1 VGLVSEELMLRSDA
15 LTADEVEKV
24 TFKVTRFKQGYDP
37 KEVDDF
43 LDRVQ
48 SEVALLTQENAELRA
63 ALKVVAKTQESSE
76 GSSNLA
82 AAGGSADLLARRADL
97 ERDVNALEAFERE
110 YRTRLKAWI
119 GGMLDEL
126 DHPDD
131 VPMPA
136 PSAAPPMSAPAVASA
151 MPAPSAPPAM
161 PAPSAPRA
169 FSPQVDIEDTSEIPV
184 IRAAEFQVEYSG
196 WTKKRKKKEKKK
208 KAKAEARAREQ
219 ARRDF
224 TLPPDDPHGPD
235 RVTQNA

>member
-1 VGLVSEELMLRSDA
+1 MGKELMLRSDV

-24 TFKVTRFKQGYDP
+24 TFGVTRFKQGYDP

-63 ALKVVAKTQESSE
+63 ALKAAAKVQESD
-76 GSSNLA
+76 GVSSTLA
-82 AAGGSADLLARRADL
+82 NPGGSADLLARRADL

-119 GGMLDEL
+119 GSMLDEL

-136 PSAAPPMSAPAVASA
+136 PSTPPVIPPLFAP
-151 MPAPSAPPAM
+151 
-161 PAPSAPRA
+161 
-169 FSPQVDIEDTSEIPV
+169 QTELDDTSEIPV
-184 IRAAEFQVEYSG
+184 IRETELEVEYTGFRQDG
-196 WTKKRKKKEKKK
+196 WKKK
-208 KAKAEARAREQ
+208 KKKKGKLRNKDK

>member
-1 VGLVSEELMLRSDA
+1 VGLVSKELMLRSDA

-63 ALKVVAKTQESSE
+63 ALKVAAKTQESSE

-136 PSAAPPMSAPAVASA
+136 PSAAPPMPAPAVASA

>member
-63 ALKVVAKTQESSE
+63 ALKVAAKTQESSE

-136 PSAAPPMSAPAVASA
+136 PSAAPPMPAPAVASA

>member
-1 VGLVSEELMLRSDA
+1 VGLVSKELMLRSDA

-63 ALKVVAKTQESSE
+63 ALKVAVKTQESSE

-82 AAGGSADLLARRADL
+82 AGSGSADLLARRADL

-136 PSAAPPMSAPAVASA
+136 PSAAPV
-151 MPAPSAPPAM
+151 MPAPSAPPVM
-161 PAPSAPRA
+161 TAPSAPRA
-169 FSPQVDIEDTSEIPV
+169 FSPQADIEDTSEIPV

-196 WTKKRKKKEKKK
+196 WTKKKKKKEKKR

>member
-1 VGLVSEELMLRSDA
+1 VGLVSKELMLRSDA

-37 KEVDDF
+37 KDVDDF

-63 ALKVVAKTQESSE
+63 ELKVAAKTQESSE

-82 AAGGSADLLARRADL
+82 AASGSADLLARRADL

-136 PSAAPPMSAPAVASA
+136 PSV
-151 MPAPSAPPAM
+151 
-161 PAPSAPRA
+161 PRA

-196 WTKKRKKKEKKK
+196 WTKKKKKKEKKK

>member
-1 VGLVSEELMLRSDA
+1 MGKELMLRSDV

-24 TFKVTRFKQGYDP
+24 TFRVTRFKQGYDP

-63 ALKVVAKTQESSE
+63 ALKAAAKVQESD
-76 GSSNLA
+76 GVSSTLA
-82 AAGGSADLLARRADL
+82 SPGGSADLLARRADL

-119 GGMLDEL
+119 GSMLDEL

-136 PSAAPPMSAPAVASA
+136 PSTPPVIQTSLA
-151 MPAPSAPPAM
+151 
-161 PAPSAPRA
+161 
-169 FSPQVDIEDTSEIPV
+169 PQVELDDTSEIPV
-184 IRAAEFQVEYSG
+184 IRETELEVEYTGFRQDG
-196 WTKKRKKKEKKK
+196 WKKK
-208 KAKAEARAREQ
+208 KKKKKGKLRNKDK

>member
-24 TFKVTRFKQGYDP
+24 TFKVNRFKQGYDP

-63 ALKVVAKTQESSE
+63 ALKVAAKTQESSE

-136 PSAAPPMSAPAVASA
+136 PSAAPPMPAPAVASA

-208 KAKAEARAREQ
+208 AKAEARAREQ

>member
-1 VGLVSEELMLRSDA
+1 MGKELMLRSDV

-24 TFKVTRFKQGYDP
+24 TFRVTRFKQGYDP

-63 ALKVVAKTQESSE
+63 ALKAAAKVQELDGVSST
-76 GSSNLA
+76 LA
-82 AAGGSADLLARRADL
+82 NAGGSADLLARRADL

-119 GGMLDEL
+119 GSMLDEL

-136 PSAAPPMSAPAVASA
+136 PSTPPVIPPLFAP
-151 MPAPSAPPAM
+151 
-161 PAPSAPRA
+161 
-169 FSPQVDIEDTSEIPV
+169 QTELDDTSEIPV
-184 IRAAEFQVEYSG
+184 IRETDFEVEYTGFRQDG
-196 WTKKRKKKEKKK
+196 WKKK
-208 KAKAEARAREQ
+208 KKKDKKRNKDK

>member
-1 VGLVSEELMLRSDA
+1 VGLVSKELMLRSDA
-15 LTADEVEKV
+15 LTPDEVEKV

-63 ALKVVAKTQESSE
+63 ALKVAAKTQESSE

-82 AAGGSADLLARRADL
+82 AASGSADLLARRADL

-136 PSAAPPMSAPAVASA
+136 PSAAPV
-151 MPAPSAPPAM
+151 MPAPSVPPAM
-161 PAPSAPRA
+161 PAPSVPPAMPAP
-169 FSPQVDIEDTSEIPV
+169 SVPQPPVPQVDIEDTSEIPV

-196 WTKKRKKKEKKK
+196 WTKKKKKKEKKK

>member
-24 TFKVTRFKQGYDP
+24 TFKVNRFKQGYDP

-63 ALKVVAKTQESSE
+63 ALKVAAKTQESSE

-136 PSAAPPMSAPAVASA
+136 PSAAPPMPAPAVASA
-151 MPAPSAPPAM
+151 MPAPSAAPPM

>member
-24 TFKVTRFKQGYDP
+24 TFKVNRFKQGYDP

-63 ALKVVAKTQESSE
+63 ALKVAAKTQESSE

-136 PSAAPPMSAPAVASA
+136 PSAAPP
-151 MPAPSAPPAM
+151 M